1 VRSTPRVADT
11 PPPRK
16 ISAKAVL
23 TDLKEGLTDAQLME
37 RYGLSFQGLQDL
49 FAKLQ
54 QAKLITQQYLENRAK
69 KFAGSAAA
77 KPVTKKNT
85 CSFCGYEQSE
95 KFVRCPQ
102 CDHEVTEWLDT
113 VELTKI
119 FSHE

>member
-1 VRSTPRVADT
+1 VTDT
-11 PPPRK
+11 APPRK

-23 TDLKEGLTDAQLME
+23 TDLKEGLSDAQLME

-49 FAKLQ
+49 FSKLIGAKLV
-54 QAKLITQQYLENRAK
+54 TQQYLDNRAK
-69 KFAGSAAA
+69 KFAGAMGA
-77 KPVTKKNT
+77 KPVAKKTT
-85 CSFCGYEQSE
+85 CSFCGYQQAE
-95 KFVRCPQ
+95 KFARCPR